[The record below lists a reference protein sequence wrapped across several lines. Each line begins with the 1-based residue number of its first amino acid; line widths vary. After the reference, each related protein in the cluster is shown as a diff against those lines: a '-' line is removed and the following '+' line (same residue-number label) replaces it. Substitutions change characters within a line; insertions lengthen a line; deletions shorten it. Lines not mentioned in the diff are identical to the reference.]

1 MRVKTAAG
9 ALAGI
14 AVLVAAFGMFGG
26 NGGFSTSTD
35 SGDRRR
41 VIRAEVEATGAFHV
55 TLTSDSSVHGRREHA
70 DGAYSR
76 TYAEDIQVR
85 SGEVIAVYL
94 TSGLDIDRDK
104 RQRNEVRISVDG
116 KTVCSK
122 SITTR
127 AGEVPQVA
135 DCSWRLVG

>member
-1 MRVKTAAG
+1 MRIKTVG

-14 AVLVAAFGMFGG
+14 GAAVLALGVISG

-35 SGDRRR
+35 TGDRRSI
-41 VIRAEVEATGAFHV
+41 IRAEVEASGPFHV

-70 DGAYSR
+70 DGAYSK
-76 TYAEDIQVR
+76 TYAEDIEVR
-85 SGEVIAVYL
+85 SGETVAVYL
-94 TSGLDIDRDK
+94 TSALDIDRNR
-104 RQRNEVRISVDG
+104 RQRNEVRISVNG

-122 SITTR
+122 SVTTR

-135 DCSWRLVG
+135 DCFWRHVG